1 MWLWLCALPLV
12 FVVPLVSDA
21 CFTEERIALLQISDS
36 LRGMSTMG
44 WLDTDDCCSWE
55 SVTCSNDT
63 RRVSSL
69 QLSLN
74 GVPPEPESDPC
85 SVKLNSTVFSA
96 FPELQF
102 LDFSMNHVL
111 FQGSDGLVGL
121 SKLRHLDLSYNC
133 FDASFME
140 SLGKLVPLEVLH
152 LESTAMVGALPASVF
167 ENFRDMK
174 DLDLSNNQLTGN
186 LPASLFTLPRIE
198 HLNVSR
204 NLFEGISWSS
214 TSGLVGLSKLRYVD
228 LSYNCFNASYMESL
242 RKLVSL
248 EVLHLEFT
256 AMVGALPASV
266 FENLRDLKELDLSNN
281 QLTGNLPVSL
291 FTLPRIE
298 HLNVSQNLFEGSIPW
313 SSRSNISS
321 SLRMLDISMNK
332 LSGNFSFLWLRNLRN
347 LEKIDLSGNVD
358 LAIGVNFPGWTPPFQ
373 LKELLLSGCDTDK
386 TIFAQPHFL
395 RTQNYLEVLDLSNNS
410 LSGSFPSWLFAPQS
424 TLVYLNL
431 RNNLLSGS
439 LDHIKSTQTNLLAIS
454 LSSNNISG
462 HLPAN
467 ISSIF
472 PNAAFLDFS
481 GNTISGEIPSDL
493 CNISSLEYL
502 DLSYN
507 NLSGELPSC
516 LFADHPILKTL
527 KLSNNKLG
535 GPILGGKSH
544 LSIRWEIYLDGNNF
558 EGELP
563 RYLTGNFE
571 FQGTMDF
578 HGNKLSGK
586 LNVSLWFLPNLGTLN
601 LASNSLTGE
610 LDPSI
615 CSLTSINLLDISNNN
630 ISGSLPNCNNPL
642 ALLFLNMSG
651 NLLSGDVAPHAFF
664 SNATVTALDLSYNQF
679 TGNIDWI
686 QTLGTVRYISLGRN
700 KFNGQISPKLC
711 VLQYLRIIDLSDNQL
726 SGSLPPCIGDL
737 SFQGTSSGLP
747 YWALPCGRGFQYPAF
762 RYTSCYEQSGFR
774 FFTKYNLY
782 TYRRNFIDLFFGFD
796 FSYNKLSGE
805 IPPELGHLTN
815 LKALNLSHN
824 NFVGKIPE
832 SLANM
837 SEIESL
843 DLSHNELSGAIPRQL
858 SHLSSLAVFSV
869 AYNNLSG
876 CVPDVGQLS
885 SFNMTSFE
893 GNRDLRE
900 ASPGSDCTAGSSP
913 DGPSPWQPGS
923 KEAKDP
929 ALYAVGAASFVLSFW
944 ITVGFIFCHS
954 YGQRMVLKL

>member
-140 SLGKLVPLEVLH
+140 SLGKLVSLEVLH
-152 LESTAMVGALPASVF
+152 LESTAMVGALPA
-167 ENFRDMK
+167 
-174 DLDLSNNQLTGN
+174 
-186 LPASLFTLPRIE
+186 
-198 HLNVSR
+198 
-204 NLFEGISWSS
+204 
-214 TSGLVGLSKLRYVD
+214 
-228 LSYNCFNASYMESL
+228 
-242 RKLVSL
+242 
-248 EVLHLEFT
+248 
-256 AMVGALPASV
+256 
-266 FENLRDLKELDLSNN
+266 
-281 QLTGNLPVSL
+281 
-291 FTLPRIE
+291 
-298 HLNVSQNLFEGSIPW
+298 
-313 SSRSNISS
+313 
-321 SLRMLDISMNK
+321 
-332 LSGNFSFLWLRNLRN
+332 
-347 LEKIDLSGNVD
+347 
-358 LAIGVNFPGWTPPFQ
+358 
-373 LKELLLSGCDTDK
+373 
-386 TIFAQPHFL
+386 
-395 RTQNYLEVLDLSNNS
+395 
-410 LSGSFPSWLFAPQS
+410 
-424 TLVYLNL
+424 
-431 RNNLLSGS
+431 
-439 LDHIKSTQTNLLAIS
+439 
-454 LSSNNISG
+454 
-462 HLPAN
+462 
-467 ISSIF
+467 
-472 PNAAFLDFS
+472 
-481 GNTISGEIPSDL
+481 
-493 CNISSLEYL
+493 
-502 DLSYN
+502 
-507 NLSGELPSC
+507 SGELPSC

-586 LNVSLWFLPNLGTLN
+586 LNVSLWFLPNLWTLN

-610 LDPSI
+610 LDSSI

-651 NLLSGDVAPHAFF
+651 NLLSGDIAPHAFF

-686 QTLGTVRYISLGRN
+686 QTLGTVRYISLGSN
-700 KFNGQISPKLC
+700 KFKGKISPNLC
-711 VLQYLRIIDLSDNQL
+711 GLHYLRIIDLSDNQL
-726 SGSLPPCIGDL
+726 SGPLPPCIDDL
-737 SFQGTSSGLP
+737 SFQGKSSNLL
-747 YWALPCGRGFQYPAF
+747 YWALICGRWFQYPAF
-762 RYTSCYEQSGFR
+762 RYTSCYEQKGFR
-774 FFTKYNLY
+774 FFNKYNMY
-782 TYRRNFIDLFFGFD
+782 TYRRNFIDLFLGFD
-796 FSYNKLSGE
+796 FSENMLSGE

-837 SEIESL
+837 TEIESL
-843 DLSHNELSGAIPRQL
+843 DLSHNELSGVIPRQL
-858 SHLSSLAVFSV
+858 THLSSLAVFSV

-900 ASPGSDCTAGSSP
+900 ASPGSDCAAGSSP

-923 KEAKDP
+923 EGAKDP

-954 YGQRMVLKL
+954 YGQRMVLKCSHAVLL

>member
-152 LESTAMVGALPASVF
+152 LE
-167 ENFRDMK
+167 
-174 DLDLSNNQLTGN
+174 
-186 LPASLFTLPRIE
+186 
-198 HLNVSR
+198 
-204 NLFEGISWSS
+204 
-214 TSGLVGLSKLRYVD
+214 
-228 LSYNCFNASYMESL
+228 
-242 RKLVSL
+242 
-248 EVLHLEFT
+248 FT

-321 SLRMLDISMNK
+321 SFRTLDISMNK
-332 LSGNFSFLWLRNLRN
+332 LSGNFSFLWLRNLTN
-347 LEKIDLSGNVD
+347 LEKIDLSGNVH

-373 LKELLLSGCDTDK
+373 LKELLLSDCGIDK
-386 TIFAQPHFL
+386 SIFAEPHFL

-424 TLVYLNL
+424 TLLYLNL
-431 RNNLLSGS
+431 GNNLLSGS
-439 LDHIKSTQTNLLAIS
+439 LDQIISAQTNLLAIS
-454 LSSNNISG
+454 LSLNRISG

-472 PNAAFLDFS
+472 PNATLLDFS
-481 GNTISGEIPSDL
+481 GNTIAGEIPSNL
-493 CNISSLEYL
+493 CNISSMEYL
-502 DLSYN
+502 DLSNN

-516 LFADHPILKTL
+516 LFAEHLILKTL
-527 KLSNNKLG
+527 KVSNNKLG
-535 GPILGGKSH
+535 GPVLGGKNN

-571 FQGTMDF
+571 SVGTMDF

-586 LNVSLWFLPNLGTLN
+586 LDVSLWNLTDLLSLN

-615 CSLTSINLLDISNNN
+615 CILTTMFLLDISNNN

-651 NLLSGDVAPHAFF
+651 NLLSGDIAPYSFF
-664 SNATVTALDLSYNQF
+664 SYSTVTALDLSYNQF

-686 QTLGTVRYISLGRN
+686 QTLGEVRYLSLGSN
-700 KFNGQISPKLC
+700 KFNGQISPNLC
-711 VLQYLRIIDLSDNQL
+711 GLHYLRIIDLSDNQL

-737 SFQGTSSGLP
+737 LFEGKSSTLL
-747 YWALPCGRGFQYPAF
+747 YWSLICGRWLQYPAF
-762 RYTSCYEQSGFR
+762 RYPCCYEQRGFR

-824 NFVGKIPE
+824 NFFGKIPA
-832 SLANM
+832 SFANM

-876 CVPDVGQLS
+876 CVPDAGQLS
-885 SFNMTSFE
+885 LFDMTSFE
-893 GNRDLRE
+893 GNRDLRK
-900 ASPGSDCTAGSSP
+900 ASPGSVCTAGSPP
-913 DGPSPWQPGS
+913 DGPPLWQPGAGGE
-923 KEAKDP
+923 EAMDP
-929 ALYAVGAASFVLSFW
+929 ALYAVSAASFVLSFW

>member
-1 MWLWLCALPLV
+1 MGFCRRRRFPEGSISRKLKMRLWQCALPLV
-12 FVVPLVSDA
+12 LAVFLVSDA
-21 CFTEERIALLQISDS
+21 CFTEERIALLQIGDS

-44 WLDTDDCCSWE
+44 WLETDDCCSWE

-74 GVPPEPESDPC
+74 GVSPEPESELC
-85 SVKLNSTVFSA
+85 RVKLNSTVFSA

-111 FQGSDGLVGL
+111 LKGSDGLVGL

-140 SLGKLVPLEVLH
+140 SLGKLVSLEVLR

-167 ENFRDMK
+167 EN
-174 DLDLSNNQLTGN
+174 LS
-186 LPASLFTLPRIE
+186 
-198 HLNVSR
+198 
-204 NLFEGISWSS
+204 
-214 TSGLVGLSKLRYVD
+214 
-228 LSYNCFNASYMESL
+228 
-242 RKLVSL
+242 
-248 EVLHLEFT
+248 
-256 AMVGALPASV
+256 
-266 FENLRDLKELDLSNN
+266 DLKELDLSNN
-281 QLTGNLPVSL
+281 RLTGNLPASL

-321 SLRMLDISMNK
+321 SFRTLDTSMNK
-332 LSGNFSFLWLRNLRN
+332 LSGNFSFLWLRNLSN
-347 LEKIDLSGNVD
+347 LEKIYLSGNVH

-373 LKELLLSGCDTDK
+373 LKELLLSGCGIDK
-386 TIFAQPHFL
+386 SIIAEPHFL
-395 RTQNYLEVLDLSNNS
+395 RTQNYLEVLDLSNNN
-410 LSGSFPSWLFAPQS
+410 LSGSFPSWLLAPQS
-424 TLVYLNL
+424 TLLYVNL
-431 RNNLLSGS
+431 GNNLLSGS
-439 LDHIKSTQTNLLAIS
+439 LDQIISAQTNLLAIS
-454 LSSNNISG
+454 LSSNCISG
-462 HLPAN
+462 DLPAN

-472 PNAAFLDFS
+472 PNATLLDFS

-493 CNISSLEYL
+493 CNISGMEYL
-502 DLSYN
+502 DLSNN

-527 KLSNNKLG
+527 KVSNNKLG

-563 RYLTGNFE
+563 RNLTGNFE
-571 FQGTMDF
+571 FRGTMDF

-586 LNVSLWFLPNLGTLN
+586 LDVSLWILPNLWSLN
-601 LASNSLTGE
+601 LACNCLTGE
-610 LDPSI
+610 IDPSM

-642 ALLFLNMSG
+642 ELLFLNISG
-651 NLLSGDVAPHAFF
+651 NLLSGDIAPQAFF
-664 SNATVTALDLSYNQF
+664 SNATVTALDLSYNHF

-686 QTLGTVRYISLGRN
+686 QTLGTLRYISLGRN
-700 KFNGQISPKLC
+700 KFNGQISPNICK
-711 VLQYLRIIDLSDNQL
+711 LQYLRIIDLLDNQL
-726 SGSLPPCIGDL
+726 SGPLPPCIGSL
-737 SFQGTSSGLP
+737 SFQGKSSGLS
-747 YWALPCGRGFQYPAF
+747 YWNLFCGRVIQYPAF

-796 FSYNKLSGE
+796 FSYNMLSGE

-824 NFVGKIPE
+824 NFFGKIPA
-832 SLANM
+832 SFANM

-876 CVPDVGQLS
+876 CVPDAGQLS
-885 SFNMTSFE
+885 LFNMTSFE

-900 ASPGSDCTAGSSP
+900 ASPGSVCAASSSP
-913 DGPSPWQPGS
+913 DGPSRWQPGAGG
-923 KEAKDP
+923 EEVRDP
-929 ALYAVGAASFVLSFW
+929 ALYAVSAASFVLSFW